1 MTAVFR
7 EACRRR
13 VALAG
18 VLLCAI
24 QLPAA
29 ARDIVIPEPVPP
41 PASVRSAF
49 DLSPFYR
56 QWIDV
61 EGMPVV
67 ASAAVD
73 PYAVKEAAWLIR
85 RMIGHRMDVL
95 RALAANRMRFAVM
108 AHNELTTEIP
118 EHSDLIPAFYWDRR
132 ARGLGPTEIRP
143 ATSCGEENLLNF
155 RDDPYATENILIH
168 EFSHAIHLMGLNTV
182 DPRFERRLRQAYD
195 EALRNG
201 LWTDTSPPPTRR
213 SIGRRGSSPGLTPT
227 GSRTANTITSTR
239 APS

>member
-1 MTAVFR
+1 MTMVQR
-7 EACRRR
+7 EAFLRRATM
-13 VALAG
+13 VG

-29 ARDIVIPEPVPP
+29 ARDSVIPEPVPP

-85 RMIGHRMDVL
+85 KMIGHRKDVL
-95 RALAANRMRFAVM
+95 RALAANRVRFAVM

-118 EHSDLIPAFYWDRR
+118 EHSDLIPGFYWIAGHAAWVRRRSDRR
-132 ARGLGPTEIRP
+132 PVAARRTCSIIPEIP
-143 ATSCGEENLLNF
+143 MQPKTS
-155 RDDPYATENILIH
+155 
-168 EFSHAIHLMGLNTV
+168 
-182 DPRFERRLRQAYD
+182 
-195 EALRNG
+195 
-201 LWTDTSPPPTRR
+201 
-213 SIGRRGSSPGLTPT
+213 
-227 GSRTANTITSTR
+227 
-239 APS
+239 